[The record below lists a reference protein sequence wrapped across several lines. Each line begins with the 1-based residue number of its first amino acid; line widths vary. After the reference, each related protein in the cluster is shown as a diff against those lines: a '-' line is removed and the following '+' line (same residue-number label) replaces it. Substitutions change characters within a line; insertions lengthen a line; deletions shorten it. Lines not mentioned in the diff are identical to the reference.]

1 MTSYQPTL
9 HPVNCDRQY
18 YHDILWRS
26 AHKRDVYMH
35 TSLSC
40 AYFCVTRHC
49 KHKLAQQSGVLRAAI
64 FYGNTNQA
72 REPDYAK
79 IKAWEIPLLLLKQSF
94 SEQIRSPIIGTSK
107 KCFSFVSFRQSS
119 AQNVWVRSKL
129 QCKQSVDCVLQNKT
143 NFTAPSTLWR
153 HWCTISRLTEKAKK
167 TISPATTQPC
177 FNYWWIGMCV
187 TDGHSWHCNDIFAV
201 V

>member
-1 MTSYQPTL
+1 
-9 HPVNCDRQY
+9 
-18 YHDILWRS
+18 
-26 AHKRDVYMH
+26 MH

-94 SEQIRSPIIGTSK
+94 SEQIRSPIIRTSK